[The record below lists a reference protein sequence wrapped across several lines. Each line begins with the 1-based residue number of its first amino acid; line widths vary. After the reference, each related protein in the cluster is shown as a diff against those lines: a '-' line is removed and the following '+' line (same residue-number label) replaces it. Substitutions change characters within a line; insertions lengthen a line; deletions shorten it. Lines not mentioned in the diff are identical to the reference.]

1 MAREESGEI
10 HAGED
15 KKTDGEANKNPGG
28 EDGGG
33 EGRRGERGSGT
44 SEDRGSCRVPFS
56 VVTICNP
63 RRTRRSRAPSLP
75 IIRSG
80 RRPDRLA
87 PVFSPWGLGFLNE
100 EGGHVGARKGSCRT
114 TPRRRLVL
122 VHKKENI
129 ACWRKLSIR
138 NS

>member
-10 HAGED
+10 QAGED
-15 KKTDGEANKNPGG
+15 KKTDGKRTKIQAGRM
-28 EDGGG
+28 G

-129 ACWRKLSIR
+129 ACWRKLSSR
-138 NS
+138 NG